1 MKRTVLI
8 LAPMVSAALV
18 AIAVSLVAAGN
29 TAQAAFPGTNGKI
42 AFTRD
47 PDGYRGPKDPEI
59 YTVRFDGGNLKSL
72 TNNSAPDTG
81 PAWSP
86 DGKRIAFS
94 ADGRTR
100 FGNEDIFVMRADG
113 SGKTLVTD
121 ERKIPGKAE
130 ADDTEPAFSPDGR
143 RIVFVRDGGTV
154 LWDYGNIF
162 KIGADGRNPTRIGYG
177 VYHPRSLAW
186 SPDGTTIAY
195 SDRWDSYEPEEYV
208 VTMRPNG
215 SGQSYRTE
223 GRAPDWSPDGSRIVF
238 AGHYASGVI
247 YGMDASGTGGDP
259 LMTNQ
264 ADADNPAYS
273 PGGGKIVF
281 ESDLDGDYDLYIM
294 DADGT
299 DIRQLT
305 DLAGDE
311 QNPSW
316 QPVR

>member
-1 MKRTVLI
+1 
-8 LAPMVSAALV
+8 MVSAALL
-18 AIAVSLVAAGN
+18 AIAVSLVAIVN

-72 TNNSAPDTG
+72 TDNSTENGG
-81 PAWSP
+81 PAFSP

-94 ADGRTR
+94 QSRKGTYSR
-100 FGNEDIFVMRADG
+100 DIFVMRADG
-113 SGKTLVTD
+113 SGKALVTD
-121 ERKIPGKAE
+121 EREIPGKAE
-130 ADDTEPAFSPDGR
+130 GDDSDPAFSPDGR
-143 RIVFVRDGGTV
+143 RIAFVRDGSRV
-154 LWDYGNIF
+154 SYDYGNIF
-162 KIGADGRNPTRIGYG
+162 RIGVDGRNPTRIGYG

-186 SPDGTTIAY
+186 SPDGSTIAY
-195 SDRWDSYEPEEYV
+195 SDRSDSYEPEEYV
-208 VTMRPNG
+208 VTMRPDG
-215 SGQSYRTE
+215 SDQRYHTE
-223 GRAPDWSPDGSRIVF
+223 GRAPDWSPDGSRMVF
-238 AGHYASGVI
+238 AGYYASGII
-247 YGMDASGTGGDP
+247 YGMDASGTAGDP
-259 LMTNQ
+259 LITNQ

-281 ESDLDGDYDLYIM
+281 ESDLDGDYDLYVM

-299 DIRQLT
+299 DVRQLT

-311 QNPSW
+311 QDPDW